1 MRIFASFISDN
12 IRLMKASISL
22 NALFDFLQSLPLT
35 ADNKAWLADK
45 LWESAREET
54 THVPGQMTTDEAKA
68 RLEAS
73 EKRMAR
79 GEYVTEEEMEDFY
92 RTLQ

>member
-1 MRIFASFISDN
+1 
-12 IRLMKASISL
+12 
-22 NALFDFLQSLPLT
+22 
-35 ADNKAWLADK
+35 
-45 LWESAREET
+45 
-54 THVPGQMTTDEAKA
+54 MTTDEAKA